1 MRYGGRDAIVLKGV
15 RKLTKNDSISIRIGG
30 IYLELAKAMENFQN
44 IMELIA
50 KIEEIISEDK
60 KAVDE
65 GGKD

>member
-1 MRYGGRDAIVLKGV
+1 M
-15 RKLTKNDSISIRIGG
+15 TKNDSISIRIGG